1 MRILMLCTKYP
12 LDPND
17 RFMTNELA
25 GALVAIGHR
34 VQVVVTDWD
43 APFGASSASVRSED
57 GVEAL
62 VISPRG
68 VAGLGRFV
76 ERASKWTFSSLF
88 ALRDMQK
95 ALRGQ
100 SFDLLVCFTPCVTVA
115 AQLVWATKRWRMRS
129 ILFVHDFFPHH
140 HRSIGLVP
148 GGPVFEIA
156 RRLEEHLIRKF
167 QVIGCIWPDNIE
179 YLKKHHRIRAEQ
191 RAIWT
196 PLWGEISPPPA
207 RPKGPIRR
215 QHGLPLDRKIL
226 VFGGQI
232 TEGRGVEEMLAVAAM
247 ARETRPDLAF
257 LLIGEGRL
265 VELVEAHIASGGDN
279 VFYRRRIPRAEYLSL
294 ISACDIGIVC
304 TVAGVDSSSFPSK
317 TIDYLRAGLPI
328 VAAVERDSDY
338 RDFLDKWKIGV
349 STSAGDAGAL
359 FRAILGVVDDREIA
373 ANIARNA
380 RACLEEVFDVAAAVR
395 RVMNAIDQPPCSRGR
410 G

>member
-12 LDPND
+12 VDPND

-25 GALVAIGHR
+25 GALVAVGHR

-43 APFGASSASVRSED
+43 APFGASSASVRSDD
-57 GVEAL
+57 GVDAL

-68 VAGLGRFV
+68 VAGLGRFI

-88 ALRDMQK
+88 ALREMRK
-95 ALRGQ
+95 ALGQQ
-100 SFDLLVCFTPCVTVA
+100 SFDLLICFTPCVTVA
-115 AQLVWATKRWRMRS
+115 AQLVWATSRWQMRS
-129 ILFVHDFFPHH
+129 MLFVHDFFPHH

-167 QVIGCIWPDNIE
+167 QVIGCIWPDNIV
-179 YLKKHHRIRAEQ
+179 YLKKHHRIRPEQ

-196 PLWGEISPPPA
+196 PLWGEIAPPPA
-207 RPKGPIRR
+207 RPKEAIRR
-215 QHGLPLDRKIL
+215 QHGLPLDRKVL

-232 TEGRGVEEMLAVAAM
+232 TQGRGVEEMLAAAAM
-247 ARETRPDLAF
+247 ARKTRPDLAF

-279 VFYRRRIPRAEYLSL
+279 VSYRRRIPRAGYLSL
-294 ISACDIGIVC
+294 ISACDVGIVC

-349 STSAGDAGAL
+349 STSAGDAAAL
-359 FRAILGVVDDREIA
+359 FQAILSVVDDQQMA
-373 ANIARNA
+373 ANIAGNA

-395 RVMNAIDQPPCSRGR
+395 RVLNAIDESPCRGVC